1 MRPDLRSMALPGV
14 LSVLAIAVVAGAI
27 LLFGGARDPALV
39 AATAPDTGTAAED
52 PAPAGAAGDADDPA
66 DDADDPAAGDPQ
78 NEPGAEDAEDP
89 ASEDADDADD
99 ADDAPDPQDASGTEP
114 GPDGNEPPAE
124 DTTTSPT
131 PAPSAPAL
139 PPGPPTDERV
149 LEVRTEIGG
158 NISPKSV
165 VASPGGLFLA
175 QNMMYRHTITVY
187 DRSHELV
194 ATIPDTVNP
203 TEFGLDGPDADVRG
217 APVEA
222 AFTPDGRY
230 AYVSNYAMYGAGYD
244 REGTDTCSPADGYD
258 DSTVYRLDL
267 ETLAIDQ
274 VIPVGS
280 VPKYVAVTP
289 DGSQVLVT
297 NWCSYD
303 LSIIDVATGTE
314 VDRVELG
321 RYPRGIAVTSDSS
334 TAYIALMGTYD
345 ILVLDLDDGSS
356 DLLTGIGR
364 GPRHLVLSPDDRTLY
379 ATING
384 EGIVAKIDLATQ
396 EVVTTA
402 TGQAPRSMD
411 IAADGRSLYVVN
423 YLGDTVSKVR
433 TSDMSVLQT
442 LDVADKPIGI
452 TYDRGTGQVWVA
464 SYSGVIT
471 VMDDR

>member
-1 MRPDLRSMALPGV
+1 MPPYLRSMALPGV
-14 LSVLAIAVVAGAI
+14 LSGLAVAVVAAAI
-27 LLFGGARDPALV
+27 VLFGGARQPALV
-39 AATAPDTGTAAED
+39 TAATPDAGPSSTVSSPVRTAGQDDQATDAAAASDED
-52 PAPAGAAGDADDPA
+52 DPDRAGATDAAADAATEGAGGPEADADAQPGDAATTSPAPAP
-66 DDADDPAAGDPQ
+66 
-78 NEPGAEDAEDP
+78 
-89 ASEDADDADD
+89 
-99 ADDAPDPQDASGTEP
+99 
-114 GPDGNEPPAE
+114 
-124 DTTTSPT
+124 
-131 PAPSAPAL
+131 PAPSL
-139 PPGPPTDERV
+139 PPGPPSDERV
-149 LEVRTEIGG
+149 LAVLTEIGG
-158 NISPKSV
+158 DISPKSI

-203 TEFGLDGPDADVRG
+203 TDFGLDGPDADVRG

-230 AYVSNYAMYGAGYD
+230 AYVSNYAMYGAGYE

-258 DSTVYRLDL
+258 DSTVYRIDL
-267 ETLAIDQ
+267 QALAIDQ

-280 VPKYVAVTP
+280 VPKYLAVTP
-289 DGSQVLVT
+289 DGSRVLVT

-303 LSIIDVATGTE
+303 LSIIDVATGAE

-321 RYPRGIAVTSDSS
+321 RYPRGIAVAPDSS
-334 TAYIALMGTYD
+334 TAYIALMGAFD
-345 ILVLDLDDGSS
+345 ILVLDLADGSS
-356 DLLTGIGR
+356 ERLAGIGR
-364 GPRHLVLSPDDRTLY
+364 SPRHLVLSPDGSTLY

-384 EGIVAKIDLATQ
+384 DGVVARIDLATQ
-396 EVVTTA
+396 EVVTTS

-423 YLGDTVSKVR
+423 YLGNTVSKVR
-433 TSDMSVLQT
+433 TSDMAVLQT
-442 LDVADKPIGI
+442 IEVADKPIGI